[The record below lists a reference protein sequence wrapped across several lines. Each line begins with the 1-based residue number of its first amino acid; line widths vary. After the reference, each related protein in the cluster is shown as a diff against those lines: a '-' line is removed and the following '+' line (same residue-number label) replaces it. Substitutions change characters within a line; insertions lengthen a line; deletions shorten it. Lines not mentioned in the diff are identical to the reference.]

1 MSRRKTSAN
10 LVLYRNCNV
19 SLAAHILTRCCH
31 GDELSQ
37 SAYAQKFF
45 PQACDVQVKGRMV
58 KPSLVF
64 E

>member
-1 MSRRKTSAN
+1 MN

-19 SLAAHILTRCCH
+19 SLVAHILTRCCP

-45 PQACDVQVKGRMV
+45 SA
-58 KPSLVF
+58 SLRCTGERKDGKTIFSIRGVLLA
-64 E
+64 

>member
-1 MSRRKTSAN
+1 MSRRKTSVN

-19 SLAAHILTRCCH
+19 SLAAHILTRCCP

-45 PQACDVQVKGRMV
+45 RKLAMYR
-58 KPSLVF
+58 
-64 E
+64 

>member
-1 MSRRKTSAN
+1 MN

-19 SLAAHILTRCCH
+19 SLAAHILTRCCP